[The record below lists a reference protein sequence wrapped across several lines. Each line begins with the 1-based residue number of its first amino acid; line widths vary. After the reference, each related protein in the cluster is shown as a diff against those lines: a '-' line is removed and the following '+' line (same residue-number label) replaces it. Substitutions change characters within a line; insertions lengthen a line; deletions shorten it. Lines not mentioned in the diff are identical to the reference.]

1 MSKIN
6 IEEKTIRQN
15 LVTYSGVKN
24 LSKSKSIYVCMKRI
38 FDFISSFI
46 VSIVIAIPVAVIALV
61 IFIQDPGNP
70 FYVQKRIGQN
80 GKTLKILKFRSM
92 KKNADQLEK
101 YLTPEQIEEYKKE
114 YKLYDDPRLIG
125 YRKKG
130 DGKKCFGA
138 KIRQLSV
145 DELPQ
150 IIYNICI
157 LGNMSVVG
165 PRPILKEELSENY
178 TEYEKIEFLSVKP
191 GLTGYWQAYARN
203 SVGYEN
209 HKRQDMELYYVHNQS
224 FGLDMKIVFKTVE
237 SVLRKRGAK

>member
-1 MSKIN
+1 MNKIDIKGTRKN
-6 IEEKTIRQN
+6 H
-15 LVTYSGVKN
+15 VSYSGA
-24 LSKSKSIYVCMKRI
+24 KSSEKSDSFYICMKRL

-46 VSIVIAIPVAVIALV
+46 VSGVIIVPVAIIALI

-70 FYVQKRIGQN
+70 FYVQERVGQD
-80 GKTLKILKFRSM
+80 GKPLKILKFRSM
-92 KKNADQLEK
+92 KKNADKLEK
-101 YLTPEQIEEYKKE
+101 YLTSEQIEEYKRE
-114 YKLYDDPRLIG
+114 YKLNDDPRLIG

-138 KIRQLSV
+138 KIRQWSV

-165 PRPILKEELSENY
+165 PRPILKDELARNY
-178 TEYEKIEFLSVKP
+178 TEYEKAEFLSVKP

-203 SVGYEN
+203 NVGYEN
-209 HKRQDMELYYVHNQS
+209 HKRQDMELYYVHNRS
-224 FGLDMKIVFKTVE
+224 FWLDMKIIFKTVN
-237 SVLRKRGAK
+237 SVFRKNGAK